1 MSFMDP
7 DQREAWAKQ
16 ASIERAMRDA
26 TPPRLLIE
34 TDRYRAVLLGNG
46 DLVFERATV
55 SADALG
61 AAIKVWSEVGTR
73 LPEKAARGEVPWW
86 IRDLI
91 IDGRRP

>member
-1 MSFMDP
+1 MSMMDP
-7 DQREAWAKQ
+7 DLREAWAKQ
-16 ASIERAMRDA
+16 ASIERAKRDA

-46 DLVFERATV
+46 DVVFEKATV

-61 AAIKVWSEVGTR
+61 AAPKAWNEVGTR
-73 LPEKAARGEVPWW
+73 LPEKAGRGEVPWW
-86 IRDLI
+86 IRDLL